1 MDKDRISRCLE
12 IILKATEE
20 LYANLDDDYIDYAD
34 YIGIIEE
41 SAVEAFMDLNGRAG
55 EDPEAIL
62 DEILGE
68 NQED

>member
-12 IILKATEE
+12 IILRATEE

-68 NQED
+68 DQ

>member
-12 IILKATEE
+12 IILRATEE

-41 SAVEAFMDLNGRAG
+41 AAVEAFMDLNGRAG

-68 NQED
+68 DQ